1 MNNKSLLRKSALTVG
16 TLALAAGA
24 AGTIAASSA
33 SAATTAVH
41 PVRPLPA
48 AGSIIRYEADNGI
61 TWTLSNS
68 PLKSKITPG
77 TGYADA
83 GIVVNLGEYGYQYQG
98 VSAGNYGPQA
108 VNLWIANGSQATR
121 PGTHAL
127 TSPVNF
133 AYGSVDPA
141 TGDVTMFDGA
151 YAGQTLTPAQI
162 QADYPANQLYAWAG
176 IDESVTQLGS
186 ASLMGQTNNV
196 KVYSLGVRHHR
207 VVIVKTDILKVNAA
221 FPETLRIRPRA
232 TVAQVQS

>member
-1 MNNKSLLRKSALTVG
+1 MNTKSLLKKSALTAG
-16 TLALAAGA
+16 TFALAAGA
-24 AGTIAASSA
+24 AGTLAASSA
-33 SAATTAVH
+33 SAATH
-41 PVRPLPA
+41 PAKPLPK

-83 GIVVNLGEYGYQYQG
+83 GIVVNLGEYGYQYEG
-98 VSAGNYGPQA
+98 VSAGNYGPQQ
-108 VNLWIANGSQATR
+108 VNLWIANGREATR

-141 TGDVTMFDGA
+141 TGDVTMFDGL

-162 QADYPANQLYAWAG
+162 QADYPADQLYAWAG
-176 IDESVTQLGS
+176 IDESVTQPGS

-196 KVYSLGVRHHR
+196 KVYSLGVRHHK

-221 FPETLRIRPRA
+221 FPETLKITPRA
-232 TVAQVQS
+232 TTAQVQS